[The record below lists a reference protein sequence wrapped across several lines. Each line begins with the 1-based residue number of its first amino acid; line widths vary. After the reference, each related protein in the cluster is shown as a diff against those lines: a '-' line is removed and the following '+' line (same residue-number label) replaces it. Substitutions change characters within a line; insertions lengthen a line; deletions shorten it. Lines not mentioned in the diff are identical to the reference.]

1 MEQLRYIIA
10 DGGLLVLAIPVG
22 RDLVVWNAH
31 RVYGAQRL
39 SLLLRDWTIERVLG
53 LSEDMLKDYVVTAP
67 QPLFV
72 LKNERPQRAANF
84 SDPTD
89 AVWTKLDLCKNTSCY
104 FFKNTPK
111 REQDRTCSH
120 NPPLVSHEHLVADT
134 SIKKPRAARGVRCCG
149 ALPAGARLYL
159 GSIDRC
165 TATGLATCR
174 RHKRL
179 DDNQASK
186 VRSGGR
192 PSAVL
197 SAHDTVDGRF
207 VFIVGGRE
215 CGTNIA
221 VVNGRPSSSS
231 GSGQHCVS
239 APPHLVLDAL
249 LNGVDAR

>member
-89 AVWTKLDLCKNTSCY
+89 AVWTKLDLCKNASCY
-104 FFKNTPK
+104 FFRNTLK

-179 DDNQASK
+179 DDNQA
-186 VRSGGR
+186 GR
-192 PSAVL
+192 LLCCRLTIQSMVVSSSL
-197 SAHDTVDGRF
+197 SAGANAAQTLPWSTAGPPRPLGAAS
-207 VFIVGGRE
+207 IV
-215 CGTNIA
+215 
-221 VVNGRPSSSS
+221 
-231 GSGQHCVS
+231 
-239 APPHLVLDAL
+239 
-249 LNGVDAR
+249 